1 MTSRSVLATTSV
13 VAGCLGGHHAAD
25 QHQRD
30 RAGCADLCAVLDDLP
45 LRHSR
50 ADLPDQPAQHCV
62 SLAVHSFSFTRLR
75 IAYAILDWRL
85 QSSMKPGLACCEN
98 RPPDS
103 PKPAS
108 AGS

>member
-1 MTSRSVLATTSV
+1 MTSRSVFATTSV
-13 VAGCLGGHHAAD
+13 VAGGLGGHDAAD

-30 RAGCADLCAVLDDLP
+30 GPSSADLGPVLDDLP

-50 ADLPDQPAQHCV
+50 ADLPDQPAQHGV

-85 QSSMKPGLACCEN
+85 HSSMKPGLACCEK